1 MNVLSKEDGEVTID
15 ILALLKALW
24 NHVILIAICTVAA
37 ALLAFLITKL
47 FIPETYRAKITMY
60 VNNRTTEGA
69 QSITSADL
77 TAAAKLVDTY
87 TAIIKSEKVMSETI
101 REAGVDMKTAS
112 LRKIVTTSAV
122 NNTEVFDLY
131 VTDTSK
137 ERAAALANAIADV
150 SPAIIMEIVEG
161 SSVKVIDDAL
171 IPTERYSPSY
181 SRNLILGALI
191 GFVAACAVVIVITL
205 LDDTVKSTADFEG
218 YKYPMLAV
226 IPNLDEKEESGRYG
240 YGYGYRRKNTA
251 KTAERETAR

>member
-1 MNVLSKEDGEVTID
+1 
-15 ILALLKALW
+15 
-24 NHVILIAICTVAA
+24 
-37 ALLAFLITKL
+37 
-47 FIPETYRAKITMY
+47 
-60 VNNRTTEGA
+60 
-69 QSITSADL
+69 
-77 TAAAKLVDTY
+77 
-87 TAIIKSEKVMSETI
+87 MSETI

-171 IPTERYSPSY
+171 VPTERYSPSY

>member
-137 ERAAALANAIADV
+137 ERAAVLANAIADV

-171 IPTERYSPSY
+171 VPTERYSPSY

>member
-171 IPTERYSPSY
+171 VPTERYSPSY